1 MMRRLTA
8 MAAIVL
14 CLALLGGCVTTS
26 TAKKA
31 GGESVD
37 LAYLAGTNDA
47 PAKRAALPQLVDL
60 LSDRSKRTRA
70 QAFAALAGP
79 GYETSPPLIY
89 AAQNDA
95 QLCPSLTKGLM
106 RVWGDLGTQTPE
118 REIILTAVIEQ
129 ECTDAGRWLWR
140 RFADTPRDTLLGRW
154 ALERDGEADND
165 VLVKLLADNKERY
178 GRRKVYLK
186 VLCNRRL
193 TLAQRARTL
202 PVLKDRSLDPFE
214 RRTLAY
220 RVLEAHPR
228 LNDELL
234 LTALGDGSYPVAYRI
249 IFLDFLSKTSPL
261 EVVRRIAE
269 DPAEPIELR
278 AKAREVLAG
287 R

>member
-1 MMRRLTA
+1 MRRRA
-8 MAAIVL
+8 AISAIVL
-14 CLALLGGCVTTS
+14 CLALLGGCVSTS
-26 TAKKA
+26 TAKK
-31 GGESVD
+31 GEGESVD
-37 LAYLAGTNDA
+37 LAYLAENNDA
-47 PAKRAALPQLVDL
+47 TAKRAALPQLVDL
-60 LSDRSKRTRA
+60 LSDRSKQTRA

-79 GYETSPPLIY
+79 GYETSPPLVY

-95 QLCPSLTKGLM
+95 QLCPRLTKGLM

-118 REIILTAVIEQ
+118 REIILTAIIEQ

-140 RFADTPRDTLLGRW
+140 RFADTPRDTQLGQW
-154 ALERDGEADND
+154 ALEHDGEADND
-165 VLVKLLADNKERY
+165 ALIKLLANSKERY

-186 VLCNRRL
+186 VLSNRSL

-214 RRTLAY
+214 RRNLAC
-220 RVLEAHPR
+220 RLLEAHPR

-234 LTALGDGSYPVAYRI
+234 LTALGDRNYPVAYRI
-249 IFLDFLSKTSPL
+249 IFLDFLSNTSPL

-269 DPAEPIELR
+269 DPAESIELR